1 MVEGRVTEV
10 EGRVVVA
17 GLVCDEGLLTEVDG
31 RVADDD
37 GRVAETAG
45 LDDCLVP
52 ETAGDF
58 FAEEDDA
65 EDERDTEDERESV
78 LLLVWA
84 SDWNAVNV
92 NPKSITANVVLIV
105 LIVKKF

>member
-10 EGRVVVA
+10 E
-17 GLVCDEGLLTEVDG
+17 G

-45 LDDCLVP
+45 LEDCLVP
-52 ETAGDF
+52 ETDDDF

-84 SDWNAVNV
+84 PDWNAVNV

>member
-10 EGRVVVA
+10 E
-17 GLVCDEGLLTEVDG
+17 G

-45 LDDCLVP
+45 LEDCLVP
-52 ETAGDF
+52 ETDDDF

-65 EDERDTEDERESV
+65 EDERDTEDEREVEVEVERDELPEPV

-84 SDWNAVNV
+84 SD
-92 NPKSITANVVLIV
+92 
-105 LIVKKF
+105 

>member
-1 MVEGRVTEV
+1 M
-10 EGRVVVA
+10 
-17 GLVCDEGLLTEVDG
+17 
-31 RVADDD
+31 
-37 GRVAETAG
+37 
-45 LDDCLVP
+45 P

-65 EDERDTEDERESV
+65 EDERDTEVEREVVAEREVDVDVERDELPEPV

>member
-1 MVEGRVTEV
+1 M
-10 EGRVVVA
+10 A

-31 RVADDD
+31 RAVEDD

-52 ETAGDF
+52 ETDGDF

-65 EDERDTEDERESV
+65 EEERDTEVEREVDVDVERDELPEPV

-105 LIVKKF
+105 LSVKKF